1 MIGMK
6 LQIYNFPRE
15 ILRGLDL
22 FISILKKNDEQLKY
36 YLNVLHFNNLC
47 SINTLHKTLTIGI
60 TGRKQANF
68 HNRFLL
74 LTNR

>member
-22 FISILKKNDEQLKY
+22 FISILKKNDERLKY
-36 YLNVLHFNNLC
+36 YLNVLHFNNLF
-47 SINTLHKTLTIGI
+47 SINTLQKTLTIAI
-60 TGRKQANF
+60 TGRKQAIP
-68 HNRFLL
+68 HNRCLL